1 MRPDETSQRA
11 IDEFARRLDDFY
23 KAISEC
29 QSRLI
34 PQSTSDLFGVGPAE
48 QLQSYLDS
56 VLRPRLD
63 AKNAARQD
71 VIDLI
76 RDGLPLD
83 DRLRELFSR
92 DATFDAAFDYLAL
105 SATLSVGR
113 ALIYEIEIDGSGR
126 RGEDALDTLLS
137 PPIPMNLRRLDPV
150 PRRARRL
157 DGAFRMLRFLFDDP
171 EQYSHRPRPYLG
183 TVAAR
188 EAERVQRDEE
198 IADRDHL
205 GMVPKER
212 SLGSDD
218 ERRAHRRRNREAVA
232 LDDDD
237 RDDDDRDDVALAAGS
252 LDAVEILI
260 FLENEQEIIE
270 GLAEF
275 RGGLTVPLAQ
285 LFDLIHDGEN
295 PASACR
301 KLGLPES
308 AANTLRNRAKRF
320 GNRLRKRDKI
330 PRG

>member
-34 PQSTSDLFGVGPAE
+34 PQSTSDFFGVGPAE

>member
-1 MRPDETSQRA
+1 MRPTETDETRQRA
-11 IDEFARRLDDFY
+11 IDEFDRRLDDFY

-34 PQSTSDLFGVGPAE
+34 PQSTSDFFGVGPAE
-48 QLQSYLDS
+48 QLLSYLDS
-56 VLRPRLD
+56 VLRPMLE

-83 DRLRELFSR
+83 DRLRELFR
-92 DATFDAAFDYLAL
+92 GDATFDAVFDYLAL

-157 DGAFRMLRFLFDDP
+157 EGAFRMLRFLFDDP

-188 EAERVQRDEE
+188 EAERGQRDEE
-198 IADRDHL
+198 IADRDFL

-212 SLGSDD
+212 SLGSED

-237 RDDDDRDDVALAAGS
+237 RDDVVLAAGS

-308 AANTLRNRAKRF
+308 AANTLRNRAHRF
-320 GNRLRKRDKI
+320 GNRLRQRDKI